1 MILCEFAGKFS
12 NGLIKRKA
20 AAYTYWKPDIVS
32 VALGSDERRIL
43 ITSAHVIKC
52 LAHAEFQSRRQLA
65 AVAGGYRVG
74 PGVTKCI

>member
-1 MILCEFAGKFS
+1 MGLSGKFG
-12 NGLIKRKA
+12 NRLIKRKA
-20 AAYTYWKPDIVS
+20 AANTYWKLDIVS
-32 VALGSDERRIL
+32 VVSGSDERRIL

-65 AVAGGYRVG
+65 TVARGYRVG